1 LCKARC
7 LAGLPEVPDAR
18 GVQDAGG
25 VGSVCVS
32 KAAVYLQHRFL
43 QGEASGVSKAHGT
56 EGSSGGGREKEHPV
70 CLGETG

>member
-1 LCKARC
+1 M
-7 LAGLPEVPDAR
+7 
-18 GVQDAGG
+18 
-25 VGSVCVS
+25 CVS